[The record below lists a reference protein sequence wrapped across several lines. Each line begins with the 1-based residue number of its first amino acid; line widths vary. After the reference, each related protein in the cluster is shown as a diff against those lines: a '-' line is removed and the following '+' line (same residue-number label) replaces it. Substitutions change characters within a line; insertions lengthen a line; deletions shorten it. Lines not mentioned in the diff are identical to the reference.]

1 MMITKFYSDY
11 PELEGIQY
19 HDGAEVAAAEKEV
32 VRLRHEKEDADKQKK
47 EKIAELNHKIKE
59 LDEDM
64 IELNNKWHEKF
75 EERLKYKKELAKLT
89 DKPDT
94 NLYGELLKVIFD

>member
-1 MMITKFYSDY
+1 MLVTKFYSDF

-19 HDGAEVAAAEKEV
+19 HDGGEVAAAEKEIK
-32 VRLRHEKEDADKQKK
+32 RLRAEKEGEERKKK
-47 EKIAELNHKIKE
+47 EKIEDLKKKIKE

-75 EERLKYKKELAKLT
+75 EERLKCRKELAKLT
-89 DKPDT
+89 DKPDKT
-94 NLYGELLKVIFD
+94 LYEDLLKVIFD